1 MSHDRD
7 ELRGS
12 AASGR
17 GTGPEAGGPD
27 LGGPDLGSPDLGGS
41 ELGGPELGE
50 PELGGQGWPGP
61 SGLGGPGSEE
71 LPERQ
76 QTAPGQPQARGAGD
90 ATGQPGPAGWP
101 GAGPAS
107 GTGLTGDGASGE
119 VARQRDEYLDSL
131 LRLQAEFDN
140 YRKRVQRQQR
150 EIQENAA
157 ASLVKKLLPVLD
169 TADLALAHGGGE
181 DVKQVAGSLFDIL
194 SKEGLERIDPQGQP
208 FDPAHHDAVA
218 HEPVEGQGAP
228 ELPEVSEV
236 LRAGYLWK
244 GQVLRPAMVKVR
256 G

>member
-7 ELRGS
+7 EVRPNPATS
-12 AASGR
+12 R
-17 GTGPEAGGPD
+17 ETGPEPA
-27 LGGPDLGSPDLGGS
+27 
-41 ELGGPELGE
+41 E

-71 LPERQ
+71 LPARQ
-76 QTAPGQPQARGAGD
+76 QTAPGQPQARAAGNT
-90 ATGQPGPAGWP
+90 TGQPGPAGWP
-101 GAGPAS
+101 GAGRAS
-107 GTGLTGDGASGE
+107 GTGLTDDGATGE
-119 VARQRDEYLDSL
+119 AVRERDEYLDSL

-181 DVKQVAGSLFDIL
+181 DVKQVAGALFDIL